1 VPVLW
6 KVLASRYYDD
16 KTKSKEVEF
25 GAIKDEKGDVAHALG
40 LASAAGE
47 KSKVALW
54 KRGDESVPTLYD
66 GMLVPLVVDPTC

>member
-16 KTKSKEVEF
+16 KTKSKKVEF
-25 GAIKDEKGDVAHALG
+25 GAIKDEKGDVAQALG
-40 LASAAGE
+40 LTSPAGE

-66 GMLVPLVVDPTC
+66 GMLVPLAVESRI